1 MVTAPVNYIRQ
12 TILIKIYKQQKMLNG
27 YSWIF
32 LWFKE
37 IKEISAGNDLICKVI
52 TELQEQVVYVAA

>member
-1 MVTAPVNYIRQ
+1 
-12 TILIKIYKQQKMLNG
+12 MLNG

-32 LWFKE
+32 LLWFKE

-52 TELQEQVVYVAA
+52 TKLQEQVVYVAA